1 MTATRDGIDRR
12 RFLALGAAASGLA
25 VGACGHEDPTSISH
39 AAAGMGYRSLG
50 GTGLK
55 VSEIAFGGDG
65 PENPSLLVAAMD
77 AGINVVFTSP
87 RYRDGRAQASIGR
100 AIAELGGRRDELIIF
115 SGTGVTGSTS
125 KQDILDTID
134 DSLRLLQTDH
144 IEIFGIF
151 QVESP
156 RDLAFDPLY
165 EAFAEA
171 RAAGK
176 VGHLGLTGHSGG
188 MQQCLEAAIDDGHFE
203 VFLIKY
209 DFVSYPDQ
217 DRILRRASEQ
227 GIGTMVFKTGAG
239 NREREIRDLEKSG
252 LSYRQAT
259 VRWAL
264 TNPDVAS
271 VCIRMTSFSQIRE
284 FVGAAGSPLTRAEI
298 ELLRRYAKDMYARYC
313 RFCRTCE
320 ASCPHGV
327 AVADINRYAMY
338 FKYDQ
343 REKDAMQLY
352 DQLPEHRSSAACGSC
367 TGLCEGECPFG
378 RSIRDELVEAN
389 HLLRFDEA

>member
-1 MTATRDGIDRR
+1 MTSARDGIDRR

-25 VGACGHEDPTSISH
+25 VGACGNDNSTFTNNTPT
-39 AAAGMGYRSLG
+39 AMGYRSLG

-65 PENPSLLVAAMD
+65 PENPSLLMAAMD

-100 AIAELGGRRDELIIF
+100 AIAELGGRRDELIVF
-115 SGTGVTGSTS
+115 SGTGVTGNTS

-134 DSLRLLQTDH
+134 GSLRRLQTDH
-144 IEIFGIF
+144 IEIWGVF
-151 QVESP
+151 QVETP
-156 RDLAFDPLY
+156 RDLAFDPLC
-165 EAFAEA
+165 EAFEEA

-188 MQQCLEAAIDDGHFE
+188 MQQCLEAAIDDGLFE

-217 DRILRRASEQ
+217 DRILRRASEH

-239 NREREIRDLEKSG
+239 NREQEIKDLEESG

-264 TNPDVAS
+264 TNPDVSS
-271 VCIRMTSFSQIRE
+271 VCIRMTSFSQIHE
-284 FVGAAGSPLTRAEI
+284 FVGAVGLPLARAEI
-298 ELLRRYAKDMYARYC
+298 EMLRRYAEDMYAMYC
-313 RFCRTCE
+313 RFCRSCE
-320 ASCPHGV
+320 AHCPHGV

-338 FKYDQ
+338 FKYDR
-343 REKDAMQLY
+343 REKDAMELY
-352 DQLPEHRSSAACGSC
+352 DRIPEHRSAAACGTC
-367 TGLCEGECPFG
+367 TGHCEEGCPFG
-378 RSIRDELVEAN
+378 RRIRFELVEAN
-389 HLLRFDEA
+389 RLLRLHEA

>member
-39 AAAGMGYRSLG
+39 ATAGMGFRSLG

-65 PENPSLLVAAMD
+65 PENPSLLTAAMD

-100 AIAELGGRRDELIIF
+100 AVAELGSRRDNLVIF
-115 SGTGVTGSTS
+115 SGTEVTGNTT

-134 DSLRLLQTDH
+134 ASLRRLQTDH
-144 IEIFGIF
+144 LEIFGIF

-156 RDLAFDPLY
+156 RDLAFDPLH

-176 VGHLGLTGHSGG
+176 VGHLGLTGHCGG
-188 MQQCLEAAIDDGHFE
+188 MQQCLEAAIDDGRFE

-217 DRILRRASEQ
+217 DRILRRASEH

-239 NREREIRDLEKSG
+239 NREQEIEDLEKSG

-271 VCIRMTSFSQIRE
+271 VCIRMTSFSHIQE
-284 FVGAAGSPLTRAEI
+284 FVGAVGSSLARAEI
-298 ELLRRYAKDMYARYC
+298 EMLRRYAEDMYTTYC
-313 RFCRTCE
+313 RFCRSCE
-320 ASCPHGV
+320 AHCPYGV

-338 FKYDQ
+338 FKYDR

-352 DQLPEHRSSAACGSC
+352 DQVPEHRSAAACASC
-367 TGLCEGECPFG
+367 TGHCEEGCPFG
-378 RSIRDELVEAN
+378 RRIRVELVEAN
-389 HLLRFDEA
+389 RLLRFHEA

>member
-25 VGACGHEDPTSISH
+25 VGGCGHEQEAPVDGASP
-39 AAAGMGYRSLG
+39 GMGYRALG
-50 GTGLK
+50 TTGLK

-65 PENPSLLVAAMD
+65 PENPSLLIAAMD

-100 AIAELGGRRDELIIF
+100 AIASLGSRRDELIVF
-115 SGTGVTGSTS
+115 SGTGVTRHTTR
-125 KQDILDTID
+125 QDILDTID
-134 DSLRLLQTDH
+134 NSLRLLQTDH
-144 IEIFGIF
+144 IEIFGVF
-151 QVESP
+151 QVEAP
-156 RDLAFDPLY
+156 RDLDCEPLY

-171 RAAGK
+171 KAAGK
-176 VGHLGLTGHSGG
+176 VAHLGLTGHSGG
-188 MQQCLEAAIDDGHFE
+188 MQQCLEAAIDGGRFE

-217 DRILRRASEQ
+217 DRILRRASER

-259 VRWAL
+259 IRWAL
-264 TNPDVAS
+264 TNPDVAG
-271 VCIRMTSFSQIRE
+271 VCIRMTSFSEIRE
-284 FVGAAGSPLTRAEI
+284 SVGAVASPLTRAEADM
-298 ELLRRYAKDMYARYC
+298 LRHYADEMYAKYC
-313 RFCRTCE
+313 RFCRSCE

-327 AVADINRYAMY
+327 AVADVNRFAMY
-338 FKYDQ
+338 FKYNG

-352 DQLPEHRSSAACGSC
+352 GELPHHRSAAACDSC
-367 TGLCEGECPFG
+367 AGQCEGGCPFG
-378 RSIRDELVEAN
+378 RRIQAELVEA
-389 HLLRFDEA
+389 HRLLRFREA

>member
-25 VGACGHEDPTSISH
+25 VGACDHRESISSDY
-39 AAAGMGYRSLG
+39 ATAGMGYRSLG
-50 GTGLK
+50 GTGLE

-65 PENPSLLVAAMD
+65 PENPSLLIAAMD

-100 AIAELGGRRDELIIF
+100 AIAELGSRRDDLIVF
-115 SGTGVTGSTS
+115 SGTGLTRNTS

-134 DSLRLLQTDH
+134 GSLRRLRTDH
-144 IEIFGIF
+144 IEIFGVF
-151 QVESP
+151 QVETP
-156 RDLAFDPLY
+156 QDLAFDPLY

-188 MQQCLEAAIDDGHFE
+188 MQQCLEAAIEDGRFE

-239 NREREIRDLEKSG
+239 NREQEIRDLEKNG

-271 VCIRMTSFSQIRE
+271 VCIRVTNFNQIHE
-284 FVGAAGSPLTRAEI
+284 FVGAVGSPLSRAEI
-298 ELLRRYAKDMYARYC
+298 AMLRRYAEDMYASYC
-313 RFCRTCE
+313 RFCRSCE
-320 ASCPHGV
+320 AGCPHGV
-327 AVADINRYAMY
+327 SVADINRYAMY
-338 FKYDQ
+338 FKYD
-343 REKDAMQLY
+343 RRDKDAMQLY
-352 DQLPEHRSSAACGSC
+352 DQLPEHRSAAACASC
-367 TGLCEGECPFG
+367 TGLCEEGCPFG
-378 RSIRDELVEAN
+378 RNIRDELVEAN
-389 HLLRFDEA
+389 RLLRFREA